1 MKFHTLK
8 KLLLRLYNSYVKKH
22 LSKLFVSLLLSM
34 GVAGSTATIAW
45 LLDPA
50 IKKMFIEQDRSMM
63 LLIPLAIFIS
73 FLVKGSTLYFAR
85 TILIKIGNAVVKELQ
100 NQLSESVLKSDTH
113 TLESKHSGKFVSHFL
128 YSRLIM
134 LVCFF

>member
-73 FLVKGSTLYFAR
+73 LMTWIAFNYD
-85 TILIKIGNAVVKELQ
+85 TI
-100 NQLSESVLKSDTH
+100 
-113 TLESKHSGKFVSHFL
+113 FP
-128 YSRLIM
+128 
-134 LVCFF
+134 